1 MNLSEGGESIV
12 AMDDL
17 KLLDVVVGEV
27 GEPSNDGTPG
37 SGLYEVPIRMSRRPT
52 DREAQLLSATWD
64 QPPQWTSMHRPGI
77 LAVVGDQ
84 LVLRQTTI
92 SEVKQYHAATLK
104 LVVSSVNGAGA
115 AASSR
120 RCSPNGAAEN
130 RVERAPRQ
138 CRADRKRHQFRLRRC
153 RRRSHNP

>member
-1 MNLSEGGESIV
+1 
-12 AMDDL
+12 MDDL
-17 KLLDVVVGEV
+17 KLLDVVVDEV
-27 GEPSNDGTPG
+27 GEPSNDGAPG

-77 LAVVGDQ
+77 LAVIGDQ

-104 LVVSSVNGAGA
+104 LVVSSVNAQERQLQA
-115 AASSR
+115 DDARRTAQRKTASNAHR
-120 RCSPNGAAEN
+120 DN
-130 RVERAPRQ
+130 VEQTARGISF
-138 CRADRKRHQFRLRRC
+138 D
-153 RRRSHNP
+153 